1 MQWPNMGWLKGGTTT
16 RSNPTLHTK
25 LSDDRCVILQEFRFG
40 ANPIR
45 AGAAAYASS
54 QTFSRN
60 MQNVGCMAMPF
71 TCGAVWW

>member
-1 MQWPNMGWLKGGTTT
+1 MSGVADAACLTTQG
-16 RSNPTLHTK
+16 LHHAT
-25 LSDDRCVILQEFRFG
+25 CPG
-40 ANPIR
+40 CPAMR
-45 AGAAAYASS
+45 AGAGSYASS